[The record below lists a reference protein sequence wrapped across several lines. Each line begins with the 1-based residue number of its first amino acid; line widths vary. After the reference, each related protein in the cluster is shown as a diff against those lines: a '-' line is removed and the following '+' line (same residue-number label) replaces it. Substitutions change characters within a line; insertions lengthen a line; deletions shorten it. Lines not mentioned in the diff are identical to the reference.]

1 MLLIQ
6 KDYIFIKKKDIIY
19 KSIYLDINVYQ
30 SKKTNETII
39 NETFLFEKITD
50 SFLPNLL
57 LDRNFHKQL
66 LNKLVE

>member
-1 MLLIQ
+1 M
-6 KDYIFIKKKDIIY
+6 KDIIY

-30 SKKTNETII
+30 SKKTHETII

-50 SFLPNLL
+50 SFLHNLL